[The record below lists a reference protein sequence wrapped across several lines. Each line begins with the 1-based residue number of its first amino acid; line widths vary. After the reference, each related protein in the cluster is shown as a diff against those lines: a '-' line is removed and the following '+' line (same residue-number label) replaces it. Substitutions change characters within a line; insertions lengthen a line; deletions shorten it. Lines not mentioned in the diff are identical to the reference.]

1 MDAYPFEFVV
11 HLQPTLIVTGLL
23 PSKDNEGTPRE
34 VSTPT
39 TTANGGT
46 ESVDV
51 PPPIPPRPVQPRSEL
66 EEQKEVL
73 LQALLSRN
81 NVTPWDNTKGLAGSL
96 YYIVPHDRAYI
107 LPPTRKQL
115 QASFQHH
122 HHPTLSPSSPSS
134 PLYPDGL
141 ITPLWIKRHR
151 EVIPSV
157 FIAFVDLWDRKT
169 AALNAEGQ
177 HQPPGYME
185 KGPLGVIDPFE
196 REHDVQ
202 LAQELLDRRKACQER
217 NVKFAA
223 VLMLQ
228 RAHMEDPLIED
239 RLSFVRKSAGLDS
252 KNSFYV
258 LPPSSHQE
266 LADFAVNLQRSQYEG
281 SMTYYREQVKR
292 HRKKK
297 SGLPST
303 SSSVR
308 PLQGVSGNTA
318 VPPNQ
323 QSLSVQGW
331 MLRYEF
337 KMGAFS
343 EFRQDIENA
352 VKHYETAYALLVDM
366 FAVTSSITPG
376 APGLQART
384 RRWAEAK
391 VLADCLCLKICKF
404 RLYLDTPST
413 ALFHFRR
420 HLNAFK
426 TFSDSWRIGEDSFEY
441 WAWMCKQY
449 RAMGDLLDIGAKSGF
464 KLPIPTPGSVVYG
477 SLAGMSEGYNDLNK
491 FSGLGLGAGGFGIG
505 TGGELFSFSG
515 SIGSGRGGGTHG
527 PNAGINPMM
536 VLQHAGYFY
545 HQAAKCSV
553 QRRLRFE
560 AAEELYPDS
569 NIAPQPTASN
579 PFPPNLQTMNAE
591 RAIDHYGL
599 TIELLTKSYEQ
610 FKKHKA
616 GRMTLFLA
624 SEIAGCYYSA
634 GKFEMALK
642 FFERI
647 GKTYRKEGWNL
658 ILASILKWSIQCAKE
673 QGLWEN
679 VVEYL
684 IELLSPE
691 WNDCHASSF
700 ESEESLS
707 GLLGNDATGHQ
718 EADEP
723 KQHSSAKG
731 HWKAQVNLDIKG
743 NHTKVLEGLITPQS
757 IQELEVISVTL
768 GIVTDSWN
776 VSLQY
781 NLSNR
786 NTSADAPELLQQ
798 TLQHMPPPPKQRR
811 RWLDVVEDS
820 GTPTTPQLR
829 MRHLDSG
836 RGDAITAP
844 LRVLPRASNVEIKVV
859 HRTPAFLDEF
869 FPIRV
874 KVCNHEQVA
883 VKMRMALEVQALDT
897 TIDSFD
903 SIVLDPAEAL
913 AAMRA
918 GQFSFSRRLEHVV
931 LKPAQGG
938 SESKSNS
945 DDEAEIPV
953 GAWGE
958 RMVYIRAVAIPTPR
972 NVVCR
977 VSYEVP
983 AGHGGQKTVTA
994 EKEHSFRV
1002 VFVPPFDAEAVYYPQ
1017 NEGKTT
1023 IAKDNLAGSNTN
1035 MDAMDVSPIPPILA
1049 PNSVDPVHGTI
1060 LIPALTREERYLMTT
1075 RVHSEGPWPVQIQ
1088 DVTLVLGS
1096 AIEAV
1101 LEGGSGGTVGH
1112 GARATEPTATPGGG
1126 LHPDSAAAAS
1136 AAGVTIPNPQEE
1148 GILARNQSV
1157 RRARERKKSLHDAG
1171 IHVEILE
1178 TTRSDEIAR
1187 LGSRANNNESQQG
1200 SSVSTTIWRSG
1211 NLTTLNHLIRVTMAD
1226 RDLVPDELEIG
1237 YLKVVWRRDES
1248 DAARLGPWS
1257 ESVVPLQP
1265 LMIHKEELFMTT
1277 DLPKFAQVNRPFSAK
1292 YTVHNPTNRMQ
1303 ELTMTIEPSEGMV
1316 YAGTMQTSFKI
1327 LPFGTHPIQMTC
1339 YPLSAGLVR
1348 LPRVKLVI
1356 KRRPMHSVRRRGGQ
1370 MNQIEQQQ
1378 QEQHLQQQ
1386 KQHLQQQQVVR
1397 ILGAVKMSDV
1407 AQNRIS
1413 EGGQTAGHHRTSS
1426 SASSLTSAGTT
1437 AGTAAGTAAAAA
1449 GRASFEDEAV
1459 VIFVKPESGLFV

>member
-169 AALNAEGQ
+169 EAEGQ
-177 HQPPGYME
+177 QQPPGYME

-239 RLSFVRKSAGLDS
+239 RLNFVRKSAGLDS

-536 VLQHAGYFY
+536 VLQHAGN
-545 HQAAKCSV
+545 V
-553 QRRLRFE
+553 
-560 AAEELYPDS
+560 
-569 NIAPQPTASN
+569 APQPTASI

-684 IELLSPE
+684 IELLSPVTCNVQFRSTSSFISSPCPFQLHLNTQKGEGVFAKPFRLSYIRVNFSDPSLSYLFTDERPFPPPEGEEDKDDTHTKRIITVDRSHRIIE
-691 WNDCHASSF
+691 WNDCHCSSF

-707 GLLGNDATGHQ
+707 GLLGNDAAGHQ

-731 HWKAQVNLDIKG
+731 HWKAQANLDIKG

-776 VSLQY
+776 LSLQY
-781 NLSNR
+781 NMSNR

-869 FPIRV
+869 FPIKV

-913 AAMRA
+913 AAMKA

-938 SESKSNS
+938 SESKNNS

-1023 IAKDNLAGSNTN
+1023 IAKDNVVGSNTN

-1112 GARATEPTATPGGG
+1112 GTTATEPTATPGGG
-1126 LHPDSAAAAS
+1126 LHPDSAATAS

-1187 LGSRANNNESQQG
+1187 LGSGANNNESQPE

-1211 NLTTLNHLIRVTMAD
+1211 NLTTFNHLIRVTMAD

-1277 DLPKFAQVNRPFSAK
+1277 ESAK
-1292 YTVHNPTNRMQ
+1292 VAKLQ
-1303 ELTMTIEPSEGMV
+1303 VTIEHRLLRLRS
-1316 YAGTMQTSFKI
+1316 
-1327 LPFGTHPIQMTC
+1327 HPQ
-1339 YPLSAGLVR
+1339 A
-1348 LPRVKLVI
+1348 
-1356 KRRPMHSVRRRGGQ
+1356 
-1370 MNQIEQQQ
+1370 QQ
-1378 QEQHLQQQ
+1378 QEQQQERQLQLQGVLLLKM
-1386 KQHLQQQQVVR
+1386 KQ
-1397 ILGAVKMSDV
+1397 
-1407 AQNRIS
+1407 
-1413 EGGQTAGHHRTSS
+1413 
-1426 SASSLTSAGTT
+1426 
-1437 AGTAAGTAAAAA
+1437 
-1449 GRASFEDEAV
+1449 
-1459 VIFVKPESGLFV
+1459 